1 MKNTLHCFQTHFKPP
16 LLESRQPA
24 YLNAI
29 QLLFAIALI
38 FLLFINSA
46 SADSKNS
53 YTLSADDEISVIVFG
68 EPDLSL
74 VKTRIATNGT
84 ISVPLLGQVQIQG
97 LTTAQTEEKIA
108 QLFAAGYLIKPAVT
122 VSIIEYRQFYV
133 NGEVKKP
140 GGYNYRE
147 GLTVEIAITLAGG
160 FSERASKNKITL
172 AHEEDKGNAKRVE
185 LATPIRPGDVITVEE
200 SFF

>member
-1 MKNTLHCFQTHFKPP
+1 MKNTLHCFQAHFKPP
-16 LLESRQPA
+16 LLEPHQPA
-24 YLNAI
+24 YLSMI
-29 QLLFAIALI
+29 QLLFAIALMS
-38 FLLFINSA
+38 LLLINSA
-46 SADSKNS
+46 SADSKNG
-53 YTLSADDEISVIVFG
+53 YTLSADDEISVTVFG

-108 QLFAAGYLIKPAVT
+108 RLLADGYLIKPAVT
-122 VSIIEYRQFYV
+122 VSITEYRQFYV

-185 LATPIRPGDVITVEE
+185 LATPIRPGDIITVEE

>member
-1 MKNTLHCFQTHFKPP
+1 MKNTLHYFHTLPAPYPTSKRLYQQFK
-16 LLESRQPA
+16 LANL
-24 YLNAI
+24 
-29 QLLFAIALI
+29 
-38 FLLFINSA
+38 LLFITILFFFCSNVN
-46 SADSKNS
+46 ADDKNG
-53 YTLSADDEISVIVFG
+53 YTLSPDDEISITVFG

-74 VKTRIATNGT
+74 TKTRIATNGT
-84 ISVPLLGQVQIQG
+84 VSVPLLGQIQIQG
-97 LTTAQTEEKIA
+97 LTTAQTEEKLE

-122 VSIIEYRQFYV
+122 VSITEYRQFYV

-140 GGYNYRE
+140 GGYSYRE

-172 AHEEDKGNAKRVE
+172 AHEENKGNATRVE
-185 LATPIRPGDVITVEE
+185 LTTPIRPGDVITVEE

>member
-1 MKNTLHCFQTHFKPP
+1 MKNTLHCFQAPLKPP
-16 LLESRQPA
+16 LAEPHQPA
-24 YLNAI
+24 HFGMI
-29 QLLFAIALI
+29 HMLFAIILMI
-38 FLLFINSA
+38 LFINSA
-46 SADSKNS
+46 SADSKNG
-53 YTLSADDEISVIVFG
+53 YTLSADDEISVTVFG

-108 QLFAAGYLIKPAVT
+108 RLLADGYLIKPAVT
-122 VSIIEYRQFYV
+122 VSITEYRQFYV

-185 LATPIRPGDVITVEE
+185 LATPIRPGDIITVEE